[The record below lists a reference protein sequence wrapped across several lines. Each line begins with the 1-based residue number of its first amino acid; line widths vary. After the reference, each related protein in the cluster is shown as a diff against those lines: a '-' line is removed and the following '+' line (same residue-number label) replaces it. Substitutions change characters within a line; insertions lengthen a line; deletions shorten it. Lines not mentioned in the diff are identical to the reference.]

1 MILFAD
7 IYAYYIKTEKD
18 YGEKEE
24 KEEAEDNYKDVIRQK
39 ISDLNRKPR
48 SK

>member
-1 MILFAD
+1 MLLFAD
-7 IYAYYIKTEKD
+7 IYAYYSRTGKD
-18 YGEKEE
+18 YSEKEA
-24 KEEAEDNYKDVIRQK
+24 KEEAEDNYNDVIRQK

>member
-1 MILFAD
+1 MLLFAD
-7 IYAYYIKTEKD
+7 VYAYYLRTGKD
-18 YGEKEE
+18 YVEKKA

>member
-1 MILFAD
+1 MILYAD
-7 IYAYYIKTEKD
+7 IYAYYLRTEKD
-18 YGEKEE
+18 YGEKES
-24 KEEAEDNYKDVIRQK
+24 KEEAEDNYKDLMRQK

>member
-1 MILFAD
+1 MLLFAD
-7 IYAYYIKTEKD
+7 IYAYYLRTEKE
-18 YGEKEE
+18 YGEKEA
-24 KEEAEDNYKDVIRQK
+24 KEEAEDKYKDVIRQK